1 MPQLDPFIIY
11 TVKLAMDYQS
21 VDETTTSPSTVPQ
34 DEKAMLVQQDASNN
48 PMFPETLARIMTI
61 KTFPLKTNEK
71 APKLQRENILSLLYH
86 ADEQWVKSTL
96 ELNQNIKQEEVY
108 SYQYAIDHVHR
119 QQRIFLDTC
128 HILHKHLMDIP
139 KKFNEPIWFAA
150 QVLHRQCQ
158 IRHLE
163 QFTNLL
169 KPLASDVWIAME
181 QLRRMIHRLIQKQ
194 HQHTAAAASSGFLGM
209 FFSNTAAST
218 SFYSSPENH
227 LLLQTL
233 VPYLTAFEQRWSTF
247 EKNLYECYVLTVF
260 GKHDAE
266 LLQRNMSHDLPLSP
280 ALFNDT
286 LTQLLPLALDRAMDR
301 QLLDVGAIQSLD
313 PIAFVALPRLAIL
326 AGVTWLAHVTGWRT
340 TTTATSK
347 LPVWIQMHKETL
359 ERIAVAFTGLEV
371 ELLQTSSKEKHHDF
385 VQLYKTL
392 ERALVEGCDDDR
404 IKPIYVDICIVA
416 DSVLSSHMAQ
426 SFTMVLCHL
435 FKHVGLQYDIEFEE
449 EEDAVPIEQTL
460 LDLAI

>member
-1 MPQLDPFIIY
+1 
-11 TVKLAMDYQS
+11 
-21 VDETTTSPSTVPQ
+21 
-34 DEKAMLVQQDASNN
+34 
-48 PMFPETLARIMTI
+48 
-61 KTFPLKTNEK
+61 
-71 APKLQRENILSLLYH
+71 
-86 ADEQWVKSTL
+86 
-96 ELNQNIKQEEVY
+96 
-108 SYQYAIDHVHR
+108 
-119 QQRIFLDTC
+119 
-128 HILHKHLMDIP
+128 MDIP

-163 QFTNLL
+163 QFTSLL

-181 QLRRMIHRLIQKQ
+181 QLRRMVHRLIQKQ
-194 HQHTAAAASSGFLGM
+194 HQHAAGTASTLGLLGM
-209 FFSNTAAST
+209 LFSNTAAST

-227 LLLQTL
+227 LLMQSL

-247 EKNLYECYVLTVF
+247 EKHLYECYVLTVF

-266 LLQRNMSHDLPLSP
+266 LLQRNMSHNLPLSP
-280 ALFNDT
+280 ALFNDA

-313 PIAFVALPRLAIL
+313 PVAFVALPRLAIL

-340 TTTATSK
+340 TTAATGK

-359 ERIAVAFTGLEV
+359 DRIAAAFTELEV

-416 DSVLSSHMAQ
+416 DSVLSSHLAQ

>member
-1 MPQLDPFIIY
+1 MATNTND
-11 TVKLAMDYQS
+11 TH
-21 VDETTTSPSTVPQ
+21 VP
-34 DEKAMLVQQDASNN
+34 
-48 PMFPETLARIMTI
+48 
-61 KTFPLKTNEK
+61 
-71 APKLQRENILSLLYH
+71 
-86 ADEQWVKSTL
+86 DEQWVKSTR
-96 ELNQNIKQEEVY
+96 ELNQSIKLEQD
-108 SYQYAIDHVHR
+108 SHQYAVDHVHR

-128 HILHKHLMDIP
+128 HILHKHLMDMP

-163 QFTNLL
+163 QFTSLL
-169 KPLASDVWIAME
+169 KPLASDVWMALE

-194 HQHTAAAASSGFLGM
+194 HQHTAAAAAASGFLGM
-209 FFSNTAAST
+209 FFSNTATST

-227 LLLQTL
+227 HLLQSL
-233 VPYLTAFEQRWSTF
+233 VPYLTAFEQCWSTF

-266 LLQRNMSHDLPLSP
+266 LLQRNISHDIPLSP
-280 ALFNDT
+280 TLFSDA

-301 QLLDVGAIQSLD
+301 QLLDVGAIQTLD

-340 TTTATSK
+340 SNSK
-347 LPVWIQMHKETL
+347 LPVWIQMHKEAL
-359 ERIAVAFTGLEV
+359 DRIAAAFTGLEV

-392 ERALVEGCDDDR
+392 ERALVDGCDDDR

-416 DSVLSSHMAQ
+416 DSVLSSHLAQ